1 MNVNVNVVDVEASK
15 MSGGG
20 GGVIGVNDHVLVR
33 DEDLDLSNEARRQYL
48 DRLIGGTSR
57 VD

>member
-15 MSGGG
+15 MSG
-20 GGVIGVNDHVLVR
+20 VIGVNDHVIVR

>member
-1 MNVNVNVVDVEASK
+1 MNVNVVDVEASK
-15 MSGGG
+15 MSGG
-20 GGVIGVNDHVLVR
+20 VIGVNDHVMVR